1 MADSTNSILGTV
13 SKLLGSEDEYFE
25 PDLITHINSVFAT
38 LQQLGVGPEDGFSI
52 SDDTALWSEYTND
65 LKILNMVKS
74 YMVLK
79 VKLLFDN
86 STTSS
91 YVIDHMKQ
99 QCAEYEWRLSV
110 AVDQWSS

>member
-52 SDDTALWSEYTND
+52 SDDTALWSDYTSD
-65 LKILNMVKS
+65 LKILNMGLHVEG
-74 YMVLK
+74 YC
-79 VKLLFDN
+79 
-86 STTSS
+86 TTK
-91 YVIDHMKQ
+91 I
-99 QCAEYEWRLSV
+99 
-110 AVDQWSS
+110 